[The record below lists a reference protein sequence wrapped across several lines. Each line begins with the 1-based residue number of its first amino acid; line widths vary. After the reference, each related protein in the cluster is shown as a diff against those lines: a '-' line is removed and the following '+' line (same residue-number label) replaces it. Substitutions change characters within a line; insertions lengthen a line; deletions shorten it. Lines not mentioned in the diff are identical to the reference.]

1 MPRKVQRTN
10 TVAVRLTESEK
21 LDWDLKAHAAGFS
34 ISQLVREAMNRVRI
48 TNVGDRAVQ
57 IERTRQIAKIGNNLN
72 QIARWVNRYKTTAN
86 TVEVVTHLIAIEQA
100 LMALNDIKP
109 IETCPC
115 TGNPCGLPQS
125 KP

>member
-48 TNVGDRAVQ
+48 TNVGDRSIQ

-72 QIARWVNRYKTTAN
+72 QIARWVNRYKTTAD
-86 TVEVVTHLIAIEQA
+86 TVEVVTHLVAIEQA
-100 LMALNDIKP
+100 LMALSEIKP
-109 IETCPC
+109 K
-115 TGNPCGLPQS
+115 L
-125 KP
+125 

>member
-10 TVAVRLTESEK
+10 TIAVRLTESEK
-21 LDWDLKAHAAGFS
+21 LDWDLKAHAAGLS
-34 ISQLVREAMNRVRI
+34 ISQLVREAINRVRI
-48 TNVGDRAVQ
+48 TNVGDRSIQ

-100 LMALNDIKP
+100 LLALSDLK
-109 IETCPC
+109 
-115 TGNPCGLPQS
+115 S

>member
-10 TVAVRLTESEK
+10 TVAVRLTDEEK
-21 LDWDLKAHAAGFS
+21 LDWDLKAHAAGLT

-48 TNVGDRAVQ
+48 TNVGDRAIQ

-72 QIARWVNRYKTTAN
+72 QIARWINRYKTSAD

-100 LMALNDIKP
+100 LMAMSDIKP
-109 IETCPC
+109 
-115 TGNPCGLPQS
+115 